1 MKKVIPWMLFLFLFL
16 SSMTG
21 YSQELNTSILDS
33 KSNKEILI
41 GECNREGLISG
52 EFGQLYHEYYPIYH
66 PKKDVISRLKKHR
79 EGLSILIILGT
90 WCSDSKEQVPKFL
103 KVLDKI
109 KFDGADLR
117 MIAVDRDKQGGDAD
131 VSRYDV
137 LRVPTFIFLRNGRE
151 IGRIIETPVRTLEE
165 DMLAIVGE

>member
-1 MKKVIPWMLFLFLFL
+1 MKKVIPWMLFLFL
-16 SSMTG
+16 SSMIG
-21 YSQELNTSILDS
+21 YSQELNTTTIDS

-52 EFGQLYHEYYPIYH
+52 EFGLLYREYYPIYH
-66 PKKDVISRLKKHR
+66 PKKDVISSLKKHR
-79 EGLSILIILGT
+79 DGLSILIILGT

-109 KFDGADLR
+109 KFDGANLQ

-165 DMLAIVGE
+165 DMLGIVGG